1 MLFTYNRRCKF
12 LRRIFINLL
21 RFDDQHAAQEVFHE
35 AGGGG
40 RCDAV
45 LVSKR
50 VPSVRAERVRDGLD
64 KFPARVRARPDFHH
78 LQHEFQRVLREKEG
92 AGTRR
97 RRRRGGAC
105 AYKRAKLVSL

>member
-1 MLFTYNRRCKF
+1 MQ
-12 LRRIFINLL
+12 IFKENFSFNFP

-64 KFPARVRARPDFHH
+64 KFPARVRARPDLHH
-78 LQHEFQRVLREKEG
+78 LQHEFQRVLREEEG

-97 RRRRGGAC
+97 GGA
-105 AYKRAKLVSL
+105 YKIPLIFHFSF